1 MRSMTTWWT
10 VMAFAALAGSGTTH
24 ATDQQ
29 AAMTPTATSCAQAQA
44 TVDQLLAA
52 ASARVESARQTN
64 SASEMRSAVDGL
76 QNVVRDVRTQ
86 LAPCA
91 TLKAEDPHSGHAV
104 AVRQPSASPAAPATA
119 AGAADSHAGHG
130 AAPAAPSASAD
141 IVAWLKTFDAA
152 FVAKDLTRLAAFYH
166 PEVTVYEGVGVDTG
180 WADYRDTHLGPELK
194 SFAQLEFG
202 HLNPTVRMLG
212 EHAAYVDIGVLSQ
225 GAGQRQADRCHGPR
239 NARPRTRRWGVEDPP
254 STDGGPR
261 QTSQIAAARASHKD
275 TKATKCRNSP
285 VSVSSYQFKGVWAIR
300 TSDGPI

>member
-10 VMAFAALAGSGTTH
+10 AMAFATLTGSGTTH

-44 TVDQLLAA
+44 TVDQLLAT

-91 TLKAEDPHSGHAV
+91 TLKVEDPHSGHAV
-104 AVRQPSASPAAPATA
+104 AVQQPAAAPAAPAA
-119 AGAADSHAGHG
+119 AKGIADSYASHG
-130 AAPAAPSASAD
+130 AAPAAPGASAD
-141 IVAWLKTFDAA
+141 IVAWLKAFDAA

-202 HLNPTVRMLG
+202 HLDPTVRMLG
-212 EHAAYVDIGVLSQ
+212 EHAAYVTSAFFLKAQANGKPIDVTGRETLVLEHAD
-225 GAGQRQADRCHGPR
+225 GAWTIRHQQIAVRARQA
-239 NARPRTRRWGVEDPP
+239 
-254 STDGGPR
+254 
-261 QTSQIAAARASHKD
+261 K
-275 TKATKCRNSP
+275 
-285 VSVSSYQFKGVWAIR
+285 
-300 TSDGPI
+300 

>member
-10 VMAFAALAGSGTTH
+10 AMALATLAGSGTTH
-24 ATDQQ
+24 AADQQ

-44 TVDQLLAA
+44 TVDQLLAT

-104 AVRQPSASPAAPATA
+104 PVQQPGAAPAA
-119 AGAADSHAGHG
+119 AKGVADSHASHG
-130 AAPAAPSASAD
+130 AAPAAPGASAD

-152 FVAKDLTRLAAFYH
+152 FVARDLTRLAAFYH
-166 PEVTVYEGVGVDTG
+166 PEVTVYEGVGVDAG

-212 EHAAYVDIGVLSQ
+212 EHAAYVTSAFFLKAQANGKPIDVTGRETLVLEHTD
-225 GAGQRQADRCHGPR
+225 GAWKIRHQQMAVR
-239 NARPRTRRWGVEDPP
+239 ARP
-254 STDGGPR
+254 
-261 QTSQIAAARASHKD
+261 IK
-275 TKATKCRNSP
+275 
-285 VSVSSYQFKGVWAIR
+285 
-300 TSDGPI
+300 